1 MAKVILNQTIS
12 RPILYNFA
20 QQKIAE
26 APSEC
31 KDKLNAEKKKFMAT
45 IKPIKEFA
53 QNKLNNLY
61 PQEDLKILTK
71 YNLSNKESCFWFTD
85 RDKRDSRGRVE
96 KNEKSIY
103 ANFCKEGYGGRY
115 SYGSSKKEIG
125 NLSTQSLIALFF
137 DDMVNAGIDVMKYLY
152 VTKNNYDYTGKRISR
167 YNSREFEDL
176 EKSINAYN
184 DKFMDDNGL
193 EMSFTMPNSSYSC
206 YERAQL
212 VTPEEYQI
220 LFAWVDNLEGVRVK
234 FHKYQE
240 EMNKKFNVFAEFIAQ
255 SKTLE
260 AVVEK
265 FPRFEECRSKITGQS
280 TALSLISTGSMD
292 IINQLSN
299 SLDAQDEKRALK
311 DKVAVVVTPAESK
324 WGGA

>member
-12 RPILYNFA
+12 RPILYNFV

-137 DDMVNAGIDVMKYLY
+137 DDINQQNGTVTISAGFVGGENPA
-152 VTKNNYDYTGKRISR
+152 VVGTG
-167 YNSREFEDL
+167 
-176 EKSINAYN
+176 SIAIIEVLALQQ
-184 DKFMDDNGL
+184 GQ
-193 EMSFTMPNSSYSC
+193 T
-206 YERAQL
+206 
-212 VTPEEYQI
+212 
-220 LFAWVDNLEGVRVK
+220 
-234 FHKYQE
+234 
-240 EMNKKFNVFAEFIAQ
+240 
-255 SKTLE
+255 TLE
-260 AVVEK
+260 FDGSEVFRDPEDVNISISETVSGLVQVE
-265 FPRFEECRSKITGQS
+265 
-280 TALSLISTGSMD
+280 
-292 IINQLSN
+292 
-299 SLDAQDEKRALK
+299 
-311 DKVAVVVTPAESK
+311 
-324 WGGA
+324 